1 MYACTKFQLIWRTS
15 DFGTKFAQKNL
26 IKKNFENVN
35 IKIVISIQQ
44 CNPLRNFSQF
54 EVVQITRPNLPK
66 KHEK

>member
-15 DFGTKFAQKNL
+15 DFWTKFAQKNL
-26 IKKNFENVN
+26 IKKNFEKVN

-54 EVVQITRPNLPK
+54 EEVQITRPNLPK
-66 KHEK
+66 KHE